1 MSSGA
6 IVILCLA
13 GVALSIILNYKL
25 SLNMGLSALAFA
37 FIIGCLFMGMKVKEV
52 IALFP
57 TSIFFQVMCLS
68 LFFGYGVV
76 NGTMGA
82 IADHMLYACRKRPWM
97 FTFMLMFTGFLLG
110 FVGCT
115 PPAAGAIM
123 AVMAF
128 TIAIPAGMNPLIA
141 CAVAFSNNAGSFVLW
156 GASGGII
163 NATIASNGFESD
175 SVSQTWIIYAMSVL
189 MTVIVILV
197 FFFLL
202 KGYKMSAIPD
212 MKQPEPF
219 TKTQIANLYVI
230 AVVIFLAVV
239 PGVLK
244 SLIGGAFLTALA
256 NFCDMQVLCI
266 IGFLVCALLHLASQK
281 DVIKA
286 VPWNTLLLLSGIST
300 LMSVA
305 VEAGAVDM
313 ITSWLAANIP
323 AVLLP
328 MFMCLLGGFLSAFSG
343 GITTVFPMV
352 APIVPALVQ
361 SSGASPVL
369 LFLGTVLGAHFT
381 SMSPFSTGGAVFLAT
396 CRDDDMA
403 KRLVPGQLLVCAVA
417 LVLAMVFITALE
429 IFF

>member
-25 SLNMGLSALAFA
+25 SLNMGISALAFA

-82 IADHMLYACRKRPWM
+82 IADHMLYACRRRPWM
-97 FTFMLMFTGFLLG
+97 FTFMLMFIGFLLG

-128 TIAIPAGMNPLIA
+128 TIAIPAGLNPLIA
-141 CAVAFSNNAGSFVLW
+141 CAVAFSNNSGSFVL
-156 GASGGII
+156 SGGII
-163 NATIASNGFESD
+163 NATIAANGFESN
-175 SVSQTWIIYAMSVL
+175 SVSQTWIIYGMSML
-189 MTVIVILV
+189 LTVIVIVV
-197 FFFLL
+197 FFFLF

-219 TKTQIANLYVI
+219 TQTQITNLYVI
-230 AVVIFLAVV
+230 GIVIFFAVV

-244 SLIGGAFLTALA
+244 GFIGGAFLTTLA

-266 IGFLVCALLHLASQK
+266 IGFLVCALLKLASQK

-305 VEAGAVDM
+305 VVAGAVDM
-313 ITSWLAANIP
+313 ITGWLAANIP
-323 AVLLP
+323 AVLRVLWCQPGAPLP
-328 MFMCLLGGFLSAFSG
+328 WHCSGCPLYLYVPLLHRRRC
-343 GITTVFPMV
+343 FPGHL
-352 APIVPALVQ
+352 P
-361 SSGASPVL
+361 
-369 LFLGTVLGAHFT
+369 
-381 SMSPFSTGGAVFLAT
+381 
-396 CRDDDMA
+396 
-403 KRLVPGQLLVCAVA
+403 
-417 LVLAMVFITALE
+417 
-429 IFF
+429 